1 MNLRQNIIAVSF
13 VGSIYFLLANA
24 GGVPQA
30 VTKAP
35 GEASHNSCATCHTP
49 AGNYVPAVALDI
61 MNKDS
66 VKVNTYTPGETYI
79 VRLRVSATNSP
90 KAFGFQMACL
100 DSLTNSDLG
109 VWSAFGDKVK
119 QQQLTVQQKPRKYLV
134 QSAAKTN
141 GIFTANWK
149 APSSDMGKVKF
160 YFTGLAINQN
170 GNTNGDNNVFSQLT
184 LKGPSTT
191 SLEELEWTT
200 DVYLY
205 PNPCQDFITLTNE
218 SVSLVTL
225 IGLSGSFSYKIN
237 PQDKNLNTS
246 TLTKGLYIAVLK
258 DNSGNILKVQKV
270 IKQ

>member
-191 SLEELEWTT
+191 SLE
-200 DVYLY
+200 DVKSETSLIY
-205 PNPCQDFITLTNE
+205 PNPGQNYLSVIHPEAHGITFFTLSGEKVINLKIFDKQVNIENLKTGLYLMTLE
-218 SVSLVTL
+218 SVD
-225 IGLSGSFSYKIN
+225 GR
-237 PQDKNLNTS
+237 
-246 TLTKGLYIAVLK
+246 VL
-258 DNSGNILKVQKV
+258 GHQRF
-270 IKQ
+270 IKY